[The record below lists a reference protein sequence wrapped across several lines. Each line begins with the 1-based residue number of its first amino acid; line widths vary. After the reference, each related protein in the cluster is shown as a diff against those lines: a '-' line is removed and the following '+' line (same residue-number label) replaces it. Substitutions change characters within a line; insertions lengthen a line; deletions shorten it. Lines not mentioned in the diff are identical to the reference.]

1 MPVFGGF
8 EPTIYLRLG
17 LGNMGIVTVL
27 KNVVC
32 ILYAA
37 ITQASLERRATSIR
51 TLDMPVIE
59 LQDHNKLMTNFYT
72 QCLKVIEC
80 DSVSV
85 LV

>member
-1 MPVFGGF
+1 
-8 EPTIYLRLG
+8 
-17 LGNMGIVTVL
+17 MGIVTVL

-59 LQDHNKLMTNFYT
+59 RQEHNKLMTNLYT